1 MNNKHIKTFRT
12 RRYFVMPINEKLMI
26 DGGEPVRKGPW
37 PRRMHVDYMEFA
49 EVMGVITAAAK
60 DPEKLWRTGGPK
72 VKEFEESFAAFH
84 GLKYGVSSSTGTAAV
99 HLPILALTGIEQ
111 KLEPGSEVITTPITD
126 PGTVMPIILHNLIP
140 IFADV
145 DPLTLNITPESVE
158 KCITDKTR
166 AIIAVHLA
174 GLVVDMDGIMKL
186 ARKHDLV
193 VIEDCAQAHGAEYK
207 GKMVGSIGDYGCFSL
222 MAGKHI
228 TSGGEGGMTI
238 TKTEEAW
245 KNLHY
250 VARSRWMPHSEI
262 GSGIPWP
269 LLNYRMTEM
278 QAACGIAQ
286 LPKLP
291 SIVSRRRELN
301 RRLEAGL
308 SRLSTVKPSK
318 IVEGSKPSYWFSMI
332 HVDTSAIRVSLDRFA
347 EALGKEGIPC
357 GARYIAIPM
366 YEFGF
371 IKDRQD
377 RYPWTLPDARKGIVY
392 KNSCPNTVKAL
403 NSVITVELHEGCTEK
418 EVDDII
424 TAVKKV
430 EAHYAK

>member
-1 MNNKHIKTFRT
+1 M
-12 RRYFVMPINEKLMI
+12 VEKLAI
-26 DGGEPVRKGPW
+26 EGGQPIRRDPW
-37 PRRMHVDYMEFA
+37 PSRVHVDFKEFA
-49 EVMGVITAAAK
+49 EVLEVIAGASK
-60 DPEKLWRTGGPK
+60 DPNKLWRTGGPK
-72 VKEFEESFAAFH
+72 VKEFEDSFAAFH
-84 GLKYGVSSSTGTAAV
+84 GLKYAVSSSTGTAAV
-99 HLPILALTGIEQ
+99 HLPILALSGIEE
-111 KLEPGSEVITTPITD
+111 KLKPGTEVVTAPITD
-126 PGTVMPIILHNLIP
+126 PGTVMPLIIHNVVP

-158 KCITDKTR
+158 ACINDKTR
-166 AIIAVHLA
+166 AIIVVHLA

-186 ARKHDLV
+186 AKKHDLT

-207 GKMVGSIGDYGCFSL
+207 GKKVGSIGDYGCFSL

-228 TSGGEGGMTI
+228 TSGGEGGMTLA
-238 TKTEEAW
+238 KTEEAW

-262 GSGIPWP
+262 GRGLPWP
-269 LLNYRMTEM
+269 LLNYRMTEL
-278 QAACGIAQ
+278 QAACGLAQ

-301 RRLEAGL
+301 ERLQRGL
-308 SRLSTVKPSK
+308 SRFRTVKPSK
-318 IVEGSKPSYWFSMI
+318 IVEGSKPSYWFSML
-332 HVDTSAIRVSLDRFA
+332 HVDTDAIRVSIDKFA

-357 GARYIAIPM
+357 GARYIVIPM

-377 RYPWTLPDARKGIVY
+377 RYPWTLPEARKGIVY
-392 KNSCPNTVKAL
+392 KDSCPNAVKAL
-403 NSVITVELHEGCTEK
+403 NGVITLWLHENCTEK

-424 TAVKKV
+424 AAVEKL
-430 EAHYAK
+430 EAEYAK